1 MQTRTTITEQCGAQW
16 VAAATGAQGARAYWV
31 LLLHGR
37 SAARP
42 GVVGFYAASVNAACD
57 ALKN

>member
-1 MQTRTTITEQCGAQW
+1 MHHTTITEQCGAQW

-31 LLLHGR
+31 QLVHGR

-42 GVVGFYAASVNAACD
+42 GLVGFYAASLNAACA
-57 ALKN
+57 ALNN